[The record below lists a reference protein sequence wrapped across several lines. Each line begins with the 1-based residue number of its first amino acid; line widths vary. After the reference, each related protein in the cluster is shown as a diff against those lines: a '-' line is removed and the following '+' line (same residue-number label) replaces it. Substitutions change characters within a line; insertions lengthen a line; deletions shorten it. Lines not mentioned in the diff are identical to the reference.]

1 MRTLLVR
8 VCGLDVSRGSCLVS
22 RLPEASQALPVEGA
36 GHAAAVQA
44 GIKAADEALAQVA
57 ETEAQLARR
66 LVDRKTEPLV
76 RAL

>member
-1 MRTLLVR
+1 MQTLLVR
-8 VCGLDVSRGSCLVS
+8 VCGMFNSPIWFSKGSAGSAQCMVLRC
-22 RLPEASQALPVEGA
+22 RLPLKQLTM
-36 GHAAAVQA
+36 
-44 GIKAADEALAQVA
+44 ALAQVA